1 MLIDRIIYPIKS
13 LGPGRRLVIW
23 TVGCSKH
30 CKGCANPELWL
41 FDKNKEI
48 SIDRLYEIIL
58 SYINNEEIDGVTIS
72 GGDPFEQLPE
82 LLYLLKY
89 LSQITDDI
97 IVYTGFSFEELSKLC
112 SEDEMK
118 FIKQTVTLLIDGKY
132 IEELNDNK
140 CQLRGST
147 NQKLIFFN
155 NKHRKIYEDYI
166 KQKRIIQNVYYE
178 NKLISVGIHN
188 YSKEK

>member
-13 LGPGRRLVIW
+13 LGPGNRLVIW

-30 CKGCANPELWL
+30 CKDCANPELWL
-41 FDKNKEI
+41 FDKNKEVDVNVLYNTI
-48 SIDRLYEIIL
+48 SN
-58 SYINNEEIDGVTIS
+58 YINNKKIDGVTIT

-97 IVYTGFSFEELSKLC
+97 IVYTGFTFDELTKLC
-112 SEDEMK
+112 SKEQMK
-118 FIKQTVTLLIDGKY
+118 FIKKTVTLLIDGKY

-155 NKHRKIYEDYI
+155 DNHRGKYEDYM
-166 KQKRIIQNVYYE
+166 KQKRKIQNVYYR

-188 YSKEK
+188 HKKDE